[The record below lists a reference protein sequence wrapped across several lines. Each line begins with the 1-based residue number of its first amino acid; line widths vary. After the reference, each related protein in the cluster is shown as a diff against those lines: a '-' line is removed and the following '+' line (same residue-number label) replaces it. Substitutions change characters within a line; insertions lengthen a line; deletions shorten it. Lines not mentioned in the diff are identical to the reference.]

1 MMSSIVGLNVNDLNY
16 ECNLQLAPQNNG
28 TQCTSYKNM
37 NTMMSG
43 VIRISLSVLCFSK

>member
-1 MMSSIVGLNVNDLNY
+1 MNANVY
-16 ECNLQLAPQNNG
+16 LQLAPQNNG

-43 VIRISLSVLCFSK
+43 VIRISLAVLCFFK